1 MSKCAD
7 LREQFSAYLD
17 GAVTGAAMQEIAA
30 HLEACSGCAAEF
42 AQWRIAQSLISSI
55 GPAKAPDDLGLRL
68 RVALSQ
74 ESANTAQEKFA
85 RGRVRWQNTL
95 RPLLWQI
102 TAGFASTVALLGG
115 VALLIG
121 MFASPEPLLARD
133 EPLGNGLQSPLPLYL
148 ASNLPEGLR
157 ILINP
162 LVVQA
167 FVNGE
172 GRVYD
177 YVIVSGNTDAKTRS
191 QLEDTLLFSV
201 FAPAQVFGQPV
212 RGTVVLSFSGRFGTG
227 ELRNTVASCEDS
239 LSRHIV
245 SAHLVYDRLGCSHG
259 FDPPSCQCI
268 DLERANRR
276 TLCSF
281 TASIPTS
288 NRDNW
293 PRALRS
299 PPLRC

>member
-1 MSKCAD
+1 VNKCAD
-7 LREQFSAYLD
+7 LRGQFSEYLD

-55 GPAKAPDDLGLRL
+55 GPAKAPADLGLRL

-85 RGRVRWQNTL
+85 RGRLRWQNTFL
-95 RPLLWQI
+95 PLVWQI

-121 MFASPEPLLARD
+121 MFASPEPAQARD
-133 EPLGNGLQSPLPLYL
+133 EPLWASSPRFLYTSIEPAGGVADGN
-148 ASNLPEGLR
+148 
-157 ILINP
+157 NP
-162 LVVQA
+162 LVVLA

-177 YVIVSGNTDAKTRS
+177 YKIVSGNTDSKTRS
-191 QLEDTLLFSV
+191 QLENSLAFSV

-212 RGTVVLSFSGRFGTG
+212 RGTVLLSFSG
-227 ELRNTVASCEDS
+227 
-239 LSRHIV
+239 V
-245 SAHLVYDRLGCSHG
+245 SVPG
-259 FDPPSCQCI
+259 
-268 DLERANRR
+268 
-276 TLCSF
+276 
-281 TASIPTS
+281 
-288 NRDNW
+288 
-293 PRALRS
+293 
-299 PPLRC
+299 